1 MNQNMRYLA
10 LASDYD
16 GTIAADGCVD
26 RETVAA
32 LERLQ
37 ISGRKLILI
46 TGREL
51 DELLQVFK
59 QIHLCDLV
67 VAENGALLY
76 HPRTR
81 EKKLLGTKPSEE
93 FVKKLRD
100 RGVAPL
106 AVGHAIVATW
116 RPNETIVFE
125 VIRELALDLQ
135 VIFNKDAVM
144 VLPSGVNKAS
154 GLKVALDKLGLSA
167 NNIVGIGDAEN
178 DRDFLSA
185 CGCAVAVANALDML
199 KEQADFVTKGAR
211 GAGVVEI
218 INRLVANDLNEL
230 KS

>member
-1 MNQNMRYLA
+1 MRYLA

-16 GTIAADGCVD
+16 GTLAADGRVNK
-26 RETVAA
+26 ETVAA

-37 ISGRKLILI
+37 KSGRKFILV

-59 QIHLCDLV
+59 QINLCDLV

-76 HPRTR
+76 APATR
-81 EKKLLGTKPSEE
+81 EEKLLGTKPPEE

-106 AVGHAIVATW
+106 SVGRAIVATW
-116 RPNETIVFE
+116 RPNETKVFE
-125 VIRELALDLQ
+125 VIRELRLELQ

-154 GLKVALDKLGLSA
+154 GLKVALDKLGLSP
-167 NNIVGIGDAEN
+167 NNVVGIGDAEN

-185 CGCAVAVANALDML
+185 CRCGVAVANALDIL
-199 KEQADFVTKGAR
+199 KEQADFVTKSAR
-211 GAGVVEI
+211 DAGVVEI
-218 INRLVANDLNEL
+218 IDHLVANDFSEL
-230 KS
+230 KL